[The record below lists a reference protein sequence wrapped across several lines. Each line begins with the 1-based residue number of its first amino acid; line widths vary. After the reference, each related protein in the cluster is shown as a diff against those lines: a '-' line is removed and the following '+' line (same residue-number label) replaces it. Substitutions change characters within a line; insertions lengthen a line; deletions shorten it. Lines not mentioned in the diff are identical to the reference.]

1 MLKWALKKEASSNT
15 GRRRPGRKAV
25 GLYLQKNTEKPYRIA
40 MCKSP
45 EFSRFA
51 WTTHIAKCYFSI
63 SCSNSTN
70 TSRMQRAKAII
81 PHKLWRRISQS
92 TVLKWFKTVCSS
104 AFLPHTALFLV
115 PTKAHLCNHA
125 AGRLRELIQHERLAT
140 AKEKSKQKQAELHSF

>member
-51 WTTHIAKCYFSI
+51 
-63 SCSNSTN
+63 
-70 TSRMQRAKAII
+70 
-81 PHKLWRRISQS
+81 
-92 TVLKWFKTVCSS
+92 
-104 AFLPHTALFLV
+104 
-115 PTKAHLCNHA
+115 
-125 AGRLRELIQHERLAT
+125 
-140 AKEKSKQKQAELHSF
+140 